1 MGSFGRVALGVATV
15 IGTGVA
21 GYYVGRH
28 FKHEKI
34 GAGVG
39 VGVGVGVNYLWM
51 RGATAT
57 AQPAQT

>member
-1 MGSFGRVALGVATV
+1 MDNMGRIMLGVATV

-51 RGATAT
+51 RGASAT
-57 AQPAQT
+57 AQPATT

>member
-1 MGSFGRVALGVATV
+1 MDNMGRIALGVATV

-21 GYYVGRH
+21 GYYAGRH

-39 VGVGVGVNYLWM
+39 VSIGVGVNYMWM
-51 RGATAT
+51 RGASAS
-57 AQPAQT
+57 AQPTTP